1 MKILVTGGAGYLGA
15 EVARQAVAAGDD
27 VLATQ
32 LTAVPPH
39 GRPVRLDLRD
49 DDEVQRCLLKHG
61 PELVVHTAYR
71 QADEALDG
79 DVVRATR
86 NVALAS
92 HRVGA
97 RLVHVSTDLVFD
109 GEEGAPY
116 AEDAEPRPV
125 SRYGQAKLDA
135 EALVRQLHPQA
146 LIVRTSLLY
155 GLPEPG
161 PQERLALLAET
172 PFYVDEIR
180 SPVHAGELAAALL
193 ELGRR
198 DDRAGAPARRRS
210 GRRLPLRIRPP
221 APRRARPRPGRGDRR
236 AEPSERPGARRR
248 ARFGPVAGT
257 AGNAYSRRP
266 RNPGIAAP
274 LLSFGNHIS
283 PVGEVGASRP
293 FFMRNRR

>member
-15 EVARQAVAAGDD
+15 EVARQAVAAGHD

-32 LTAVPPH
+32 VSAPPPN

-49 DDEVQRCLLKHG
+49 DDEVHRCLLKHG

-71 QADEALDG
+71 QADGALEG

-97 RLVHVSTDLVFD
+97 RLVHLSTDLVFD
-109 GEEGAPY
+109 GDEGAPY

-125 SRYGQAKLDA
+125 SAYGQAKLDA
-135 EALVRQLHPQA
+135 EGLVRQLHPEA

-155 GLPEPG
+155 GLADPG

-180 SPVHAGELAAALL
+180 SPVHAGELAAAVL
-193 ELGRR
+193 ELGPR
-198 DDRAGAPARRRS
+198 DDVPRLLHVAGPDAVTRYDFAR
-210 GRRLPLRIRPP
+210 LLRTAHGHDPDTVTGSP
-221 APRRARPRPGRGDRR
+221 SPGGLRARNVALDSSRSRALLETPIRGVR
-236 AEPSERPGARRR
+236 EILE
-248 ARFGPVAGT
+248 
-257 AGNAYSRRP
+257 
-266 RNPGIAAP
+266 
-274 LLSFGNHIS
+274 
-283 PVGEVGASRP
+283 
-293 FFMRNRR
+293 

>member
-15 EVARQAVAAGDD
+15 EVARQAVLAGHD

-32 LTAVPPH
+32 LHAAPPH

-49 DDEVQRCLLKHG
+49 DAAVQRALMKHG
-61 PELVVHTAYR
+61 PGLVVHTAYR
-71 QADEALDG
+71 QADDALDG

-97 RLVHVSTDLVFD
+97 RLVHLSTDLVFD

-116 AEDAEPRPV
+116 DEDAEPRPV
-125 SRYGQAKLDA
+125 SAYGQAKLDA
-135 EALVRQLHPQA
+135 EELVRQLHPDA

-155 GLPEPG
+155 GLTDPG
-161 PQERLALLAET
+161 PQERLALLAAT

-193 ELGRR
+193 ELGAR
-198 DDRAGAPARRRS
+198 DDVPRLLHVAGPDAVSRYEFACRLRAAHGHNPDTVTGAPSPRGLRARDVALDS
-210 GRRLPLRIRPP
+210 GRSRALLETRIRGV
-221 APRRARPRPGRGDRR
+221 R
-236 AEPSERPGARRR
+236 EILE
-248 ARFGPVAGT
+248 
-257 AGNAYSRRP
+257 
-266 RNPGIAAP
+266 
-274 LLSFGNHIS
+274 
-283 PVGEVGASRP
+283 
-293 FFMRNRR
+293 